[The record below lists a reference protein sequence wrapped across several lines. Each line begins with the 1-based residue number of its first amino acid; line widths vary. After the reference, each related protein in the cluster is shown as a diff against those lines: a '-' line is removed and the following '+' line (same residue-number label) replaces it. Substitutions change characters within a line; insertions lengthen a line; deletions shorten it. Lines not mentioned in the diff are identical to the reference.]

1 MITTVLFVSLIV
13 FLVLN
18 VPVGIAIGLSSWT
31 SVLLNPRLS
40 DSFIVQQLISGSDSF
55 PIMAIPLFILAGE
68 LMAAGGV
75 SKRILNVCSAFFGR
89 ITGRTCHCNRC
100 CLYVLCS
107 FIRFRPGNPLQQSE
121 PWLFL
126 LCWRRDTVRAFLW
139 RVWHV
144 RAVSVLLSRRVSRW
158 LSTVYPPVHPFQLC
172 SWPAS
177 HLVSSSVLSFV

>member
-89 ITGRTCHCNRC
+89 ITGGLAIVTVVVC
-100 CLYVLCS
+100 
-107 FIRFRPGNPLQQSE
+107 IRFRPGNRCS
-121 PWLFL
+121 
-126 LCWRRDTVRAFLW
+126 
-139 RVWHV
+139 
-144 RAVSVLLSRRVSRW
+144 SRNHG
-158 LSTVYPPVHPFQLC
+158 Y
-172 SWPAS
+172 
-177 HLVSSSVLSFV
+177 SFYAGEGIQ